1 MILLIDNY
9 DSFTYNIY
17 QLLRRMDAAVVVRR
31 NDEITLGEVEAMAP
45 RRIILSPGPGG
56 PEQGGIC
63 VSLVQR
69 FAGRIPI
76 LGICLGHQCI
86 AAAFG
91 GKIVQASR
99 ICHGLIDRIHHDRR
113 GVFRGLAEPA
123 VQTRYHS
130 LGVERKSLPE
140 VLEVTAESGD
150 GEIMGL
156 RHRFLPVEGVQ
167 FHPESV
173 ASSQGDLILANFLG
187 DRGAGVMKHALETL
201 MEGKSLAEEE
211 AEEVMET
218 LASGDAPAAQIGALL
233 CLLRAKGE
241 SVEEITG
248 FARVMRRKAV
258 RLKAPQGA
266 CLVDT
271 CGTGGDQSGTFNI
284 STAAALVAA
293 GAGLVVAKHG
303 NRSVTSRCGSA
314 DVLETLGVPLD
325 GSPGMTEKNL
335 AKGGFA
341 FLFAPNLHPAMKN
354 AVPVRR
360 ALGLRTVFNLLGPMT
375 NPAGARVQVMGV
387 FAPEWTEPAARVL
400 GRLGVERALVVH
412 GSDGLDEITLTGP
425 TRISELKDGWVR
437 TYEFHPREAGL
448 SCCSPEELKG
458 GDGEENARIIRR
470 ILAGEPGPQ
479 RDITLLNAGAVIY
492 AASGEDSI
500 AGGVDRA
507 RRSIDSGAAAAV
519 LDRLVSGRDRE

>member
-17 QLLRRMDAAVVVRR
+17 QLLRGMGAAVVVRR
-31 NDEITLGEVEAMAP
+31 NDEISLGEVEAMAP
-45 RRIILSPGPGG
+45 RRIILSPGPGR
-56 PEQGGIC
+56 PEQAGIC
-63 VSLVQR
+63 LSLVRR

-91 GKIVQASR
+91 GKIVQARR
-99 ICHGLIDRIHHDRR
+99 ICHGLTDQIHHDRR
-113 GVFRGLAEPA
+113 GVFRGLEEPA

-130 LGVERKSLPE
+130 LGVERTSFPT
-140 VLEVTAESGD
+140 VLEITAESGD

-156 RHRFLPVEGVQ
+156 RHRSLSVEGVQ

-173 ASSQGDLILANFLG
+173 ASSQGSLLLANFLG
-187 DRGAGVMKHALETL
+187 DRGTGVMKRALENL
-201 MEGKSLAEEE
+201 MEGSSLAEGD
-211 AEEVMET
+211 AEEVMEA
-218 LASGDAPAAQIGALL
+218 LASGDASPVEIGALL

-248 FARVMRRKAV
+248 FARVMRRRAV
-258 RLKAPQGA
+258 QLKTPEGV

-271 CGTGGDQSGTFNI
+271 CGTGGDHSGTFNI

-293 GAGLVVAKHG
+293 GAGLTVAKHG

-314 DVLETLGVPLD
+314 DVLEALGVPLE
-325 GSPGMTEKNL
+325 GSPGAAEENL
-335 AKGGFA
+335 ARGGFA
-341 FLFAPNLHPAMKN
+341 FLFAPVLHPAMKN

-360 ALGLRTVFNLLGPMT
+360 ELGLRTVFNLLGPMT

-387 FAPEWTEPAARVL
+387 FAPEWTEPAAQVL
-400 GRLGVERALVVH
+400 RCLGVERALVVH
-412 GSDGLDEITLTGP
+412 GRDGLDEITLTGP

-437 TYEFHPREAGL
+437 SYEFHPRQAGL
-448 SCCSPEELKG
+448 TCCSSAELKG
-458 GDGEENARIIRR
+458 GDREENAHIIRR
-470 ILAGEPGPQ
+470 ILAGEPGPK

-492 AASGEDSI
+492 AASGGETI
-500 AGGVDRA
+500 AEGVERA
-507 RRSIDSGAAAAV
+507 RRSIDSGAAAAA
-519 LDRLVSGRDRE
+519 LNRLIPGANEA